1 MKNLK
6 VIENRKIFF
15 ILSSVL
21 ILIGLLA
28 MPFNAMRGNGILN
41 YDIEFKGGSV
51 MQINLGQDVNPQA
64 DIMPVIDEIIPEA
77 SPRIQKVTGTTEIII
92 TMQPTTT
99 EQRAQL
105 YDALAE
111 KYNLTGE
118 KKDILST
125 DSNFAPTIS
134 SEFKLKA
141 MQAVLLGAILMLIYI
156 SIRFK
161 DFKFGA
167 SAVLALLHNVLIM
180 LGVYALFRIPLNNS
194 FIAAMLTIIGYSIND
209 TIIIFDRIRENR
221 GRMKASEEEVINS
234 SVGQTLTRS
243 INTSIT
249 TVVMVVLLFI
259 LGVSSVKEFAFPL
272 MVGIIAGTYSSIFI
286 ASPLWYE
293 MGRFQRKHNKNK
305 AGKGKKATAK

>member
-1 MKNLK
+1 
-6 VIENRKIFF
+6 
-15 ILSSVL
+15 
-21 ILIGLLA
+21 
-28 MPFNAMRGNGILN
+28 
-41 YDIEFKGGSV
+41 
-51 MQINLGQDVNPQA
+51 MQIDLGQDVDPQA
-64 DIMPVIDEIIPEA
+64 DILPIINEVIPGV
-77 SPRIQKVTGTTEIII
+77 SPRLQKVTGTTEIVI
-92 TMQPTTT
+92 TMKPTTS
-99 EQRAQL
+99 EQRTQL
-105 YDALAE
+105 YEALAE

-134 SEFKLKA
+134 GEFKMKA
-141 MQAVLLGAILMLIYI
+141 IQAVLLGAILMLIYI

-209 TIIIFDRIRENR
+209 TIIIFDRIRENK
-221 GRMKASEEEVINS
+221 GRIKGSDEEVIDI
-234 SVGQTLTRS
+234 SVGQTVTRS

-249 TVVMVVLLFI
+249 TLVMVVLLYF

-272 MVGIIAGTYSSIFI
+272 VVGIIAGTYSSIFI

-293 MGRFQRKHNKNK
+293 MRKFQRKHNKNK
-305 AGKGKKATAK
+305 VGKKATAK

>member
-1 MKNLK
+1 MKNLR

-21 ILIGLLA
+21 ILVGLLA
-28 MPFNAMRGNGILN
+28 MPFNAMRGNGMLN

-51 MQINLGQDVNPQA
+51 MQIDLGQDVNPQT
-64 DIMPVIDEIIPEA
+64 DILPIINEVIPDA
-77 SPRIQKVTGTTEIII
+77 SPRLQKVTGTTELVI
-92 TMQPTTT
+92 TMKPTTS
-99 EQRAQL
+99 EQRTQL
-105 YDALAE
+105 YEALAE

-134 SEFKLKA
+134 GEFKMKA
-141 MQAVLLGAILMLIYI
+141 IQAVLLGAILMLIYI

-209 TIIIFDRIRENR
+209 TIIIFDRIRENK
-221 GRMKASEEEVINS
+221 GRIKGSDEEVIDI
-234 SVGQTLTRS
+234 SVGQTVTRS

-249 TVVMVVLLFI
+249 TLVMVVLLYF

-272 MVGIIAGTYSSIFI
+272 VVGIIAGTYSSIFI

-293 MGRFQRKHNKNK
+293 MRKFQRKHNKNK
-305 AGKGKKATAK
+305 VGKKDPAK